1 MKGGGCTASPSG
13 QFFLELDFRISTG
26 GTLRRGSILA
36 ESGPLPAPTIDYQRL
51 SPLARMRFTSL
62 LQALVACEQ
71 LLCSIEQ
78 FLGRP
83 TASQLVRQ
91 PCWMVIAP
99 EMVGQRV
106 QGRVDLQYLSRAPRF
121 CVNYLR
127 VKHWRLQCQCSSLRR
142 LPIFETADATIL

>member
-1 MKGGGCTASPSG
+1 MHCIP
-13 QFFLELDFRISTG
+13 L
-26 GTLRRGSILA
+26 GSIFFWSLTS
-36 ESGPLPAPTIDYQRL
+36 ESLRETRFGEVRFWPKVALCKPTIDYQRL
-51 SPLARMRFTSL
+51 SPLARMRFTTL
-62 LQALVACEQ
+62 LQALVACKQ

-83 TASQLVRQ
+83 TPSQLVRQ
-91 PCWMVIAP
+91 PCWIVVAP

-142 LPIFETADATIL
+142 LLIFETADATIL